1 MSGRFK
7 FSLGPA
13 EDFTFEDGYDIVSFV
28 GSLLYVDKSRLAS
41 TLDRVWSSINSGGL
55 LIVHENVKAE
65 SYKRDFDVM
74 FEAKEIDALLSK
86 YGDIKYYN
94 SQSYITLK
102 PDQVEN
108 KTVFRVVQKPR

>member
-1 MSGRFK
+1 
-7 FSLGPA
+7 
-13 EDFTFEDGYDIVSFV
+13 
-28 GSLLYVDKSRLAS
+28 
-41 TLDRVWSSINSGGL
+41 
-55 LIVHENVKAE
+55 
-65 SYKRDFDVM
+65 YKRDFDVM

-108 KTVFRVVQKPR
+108 KTVFRVVQKPQ